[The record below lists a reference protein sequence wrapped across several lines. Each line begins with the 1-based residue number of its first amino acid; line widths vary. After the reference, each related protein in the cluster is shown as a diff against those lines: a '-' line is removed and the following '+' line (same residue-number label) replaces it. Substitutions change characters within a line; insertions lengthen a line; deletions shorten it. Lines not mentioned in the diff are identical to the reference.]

1 MEERGDQPSAY
12 WRPAVFALPA
22 SEEWR
27 AGLLE
32 AAAAAE
38 AAGEAAGELKD
49 RARWAVLLPAV
60 LLDEAAA
67 AAAWF

>member
-49 RARWAVLLPAV
+49 RARWAVLFLPCCWMRQ
-60 LLDEAAA
+60 LL
-67 AAAWF
+67 AAWF